1 MQVSPYSVAEETL
14 PKSSMQRGLGAMNS
28 PVPKGSNLYDAGAA
42 SKPQVN
48 SQPYN
53 NERLL
58 QQNME
63 QNISTAAPQAAAE
76 AMGQVRQQANTES
89 DAESKAQKFADQ
101 RKSEVIYANQALLS
115 GDGGRS
121 AMSLLGGMTDM
132 ESAKFQRDIA
142 TSKAIAAGLNPDLG
156 DEAGSSRM
164 YG

>member
-1 MQVSPYSVAEETL
+1 MHVSPYSVAAEML
-14 PKSSMQRGLGAMNS
+14 PKASIQRGLGAMNS
-28 PVPKGSNLYDAGAA
+28 PVPPGENLYDSGAA

-58 QQNME
+58 QQNML

-76 AMGQVRQQANTES
+76 AMGQVRKQASEES
-89 DAESKAQKFADQ
+89 DAQSKAQQFADR

-132 ESAKFQRDIA
+132 EAAKFQRDIA
-142 TSKAIAAGLNPDLG
+142 TSKALAMGVNPDLG